1 MTGAIHDALVY
12 LDAGAAEAAH
22 LSLGLSFFYHSG
34 ARAVCSLENASPL
47 DQVHIPTDLCWPCT
61 LAVEFKGGGM
71 FCAHD

>member
-34 ARAVCSLENASPL
+34 ARAVCALENASPL
-47 DQVHIPTDLCWPCT
+47 DQV
-61 LAVEFKGGGM
+61 GGVGDGVVR
-71 FCAHD
+71 FGRWEKYTNYCEELVC